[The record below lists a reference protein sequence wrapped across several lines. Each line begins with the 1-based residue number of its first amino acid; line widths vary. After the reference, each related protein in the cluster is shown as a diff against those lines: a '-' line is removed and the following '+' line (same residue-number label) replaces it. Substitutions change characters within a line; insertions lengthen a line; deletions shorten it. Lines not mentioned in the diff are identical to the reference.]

1 MKKLI
6 RLGGVLALVGL
17 LAVQPG
23 CCTLE
28 HLMDPEQKL
37 AMYGGTADCYRDMED
52 SRATF
57 FEVLFRI
64 VDLPFT
70 IAADTLLLPVTAPV
84 ELMR

>member
-1 MKKLI
+1 MKKLM
-6 RLGGVLALVGL
+6 RFGWVLVLLGFLV
-17 LAVQPG
+17 AQPG

-28 HLMDPEQKL
+28 HLMDPEQEL
-37 AMYGGTADCYRDMED
+37 AMYGGTSDCFQDMED

-64 VDLPFT
+64 LDLPFT

-84 ELMR
+84 ELTR